1 MTAVMPIQKPG
12 RSVQIVGTPDNFL
25 AAFEERFGPI
35 MWDLAAT
42 AENAVRGVRYLG
54 PGSVFAEDALP
65 FRWCDLLGNLWLNPE
80 FAKIGPWAKK
90 ASEGGNVNLFVPLS
104 SSGWAAKYCWGVG
117 MVYPLFPRIVFKGH
131 TAAYPKDMML
141 VRYGHGITPGCELWR
156 WK

>member
-25 AAFEERFGPI
+25 AAFEERFGYI
-35 MWDLAAT
+35 IFDLAAT
-42 AENAVRGVRYLG
+42 SENSVLGVSHYG
-54 PGSVFAEDALP
+54 PDSINGEDAL
-65 FRWCDLLGNLWLNPE
+65 REDWSKLRGNLWLNPP

-90 ASEGGNVNLFVPLS
+90 AGEGGNVNLLVPLS
-104 SSGWAAKYCWGVG
+104 SSKWSAKYCWNVG
-117 MVYPLFPRIVFKGH
+117 MVHPLLPRLTFKGH
-131 TAAYPKDMML
+131 TKPYPKDLML